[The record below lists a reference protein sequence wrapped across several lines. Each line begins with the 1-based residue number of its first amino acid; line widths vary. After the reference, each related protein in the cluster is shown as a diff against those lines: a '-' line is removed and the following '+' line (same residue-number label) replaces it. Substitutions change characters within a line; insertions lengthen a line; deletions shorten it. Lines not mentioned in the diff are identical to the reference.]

1 MQTVQMPQLPKALR
15 PDDTYTHEDACCTLL
30 CDYVIHRYGSDEEA
44 PEVEIISILADFG
57 GREQVNVPLNSISG
71 FRLLELEAMV
81 SAEVEH
87 GERAKG
93 ADRFNHEDD
102 R

>member
-1 MQTVQMPQLPKALR
+1 MQTLAKPQLPTALR
-15 PDDTYTHEDACCTLL
+15 PDDTYTYEDAVCTLL
-30 CDYVIHRYGSDEEA
+30 CDYVVHRYGSDEEA

-57 GREQVNVPLNSISG
+57 GRDQVNVPLSSISG

-81 SAEVEH
+81 ADEVDH

-93 ADRFNHEDD
+93 ADRFNREDD